1 MTQQERSQVA
11 FRVLGVVFLVLAASN
26 VLLFWPIV
34 WVVLQQHEPDL
45 GPPAAI
51 VRAVA
56 LLGLSGAACLRWA
69 PRLARLL
76 LPPLEPERPR
86 NLDALRAG
94 ACLLGVSLLVLGL
107 LLLCP
112 VALAPHGIAVLPG
125 AAVALVLGAA
135 FLAAPGRIGNGL
147 ARWARGGV
155 ESLVEAGA
163 VLLLLCA
170 GTWAL
175 TSGVAAVGQWAT
187 LEPSG
192 TLPAEFYRRWR
203 LEWVAYAASA
213 VLLAVFLARF
223 APLLCR
229 RWARPQET
237 LGCRRAALPFG
248 AGTVMGAAVAIGVCY
263 LLTDWLAFWLR
274 LGRPRPD
281 GLAQALLGLWAVV
294 WLAGLAIGVLWLAGL
309 VAWPLGRRL
318 SGSRMPPEDAE
329 ASSAR
334 LAVEVALV
342 VLAVCGLEAV
352 VERTLVDLLP
362 EPTMPAGVLVAR
374 TWPRG
379 LPAFVGYA
387 LLLAL
392 KGDLAWLCRPRGMA
406 PQEPLPRLRA
416 VVLQPWLFL
425 VGLWFALHGG
435 AALVSGA
442 AVAVWEGQADPRTCG
457 AAWKA
462 VAGLFL
468 IVEAQR
474 LAGWLGHG
482 PLVPALRRRM
492 AAHQDL

>member
-1 MTQQERSQVA
+1 
-11 FRVLGVVFLVLAASN
+11 
-26 VLLFWPIV
+26 
-34 WVVLQQHEPDL
+34 
-45 GPPAAI
+45 
-51 VRAVA
+51 
-56 LLGLSGAACLRWA
+56 
-69 PRLARLL
+69 
-76 LPPLEPERPR
+76 
-86 NLDALRAG
+86 
-94 ACLLGVSLLVLGL
+94 
-107 LLLCP
+107 
-112 VALAPHGIAVLPG
+112 
-125 AAVALVLGAA
+125 
-135 FLAAPGRIGNGL
+135 
-147 ARWARGGV
+147 
-155 ESLVEAGA
+155 
-163 VLLLLCA
+163 
-170 GTWAL
+170 
-175 TSGVAAVGQWAT
+175 
-187 LEPSG
+187 
-192 TLPAEFYRRWR
+192 
-203 LEWVAYAASA
+203 
-213 VLLAVFLARF
+213 
-223 APLLCR
+223 
-229 RWARPQET
+229 
-237 LGCRRAALPFG
+237 
-248 AGTVMGAAVAIGVCY
+248 
-263 LLTDWLAFWLR
+263 
-274 LGRPRPD
+274 
-281 GLAQALLGLWAVV
+281 LGLWAVV